1 MSGHVNLPPVVIH
14 SGDKNALV
22 LCATLASRLGR
33 PGAEFLMRELRRAS
47 LCAAESLPANVVSLG
62 SRVTYRVD
70 GLPSKTSVLVLPSE
84 VHRGL
89 PGLSVLTPLGTALL
103 GLRVGARMVFQ
114 TPEGIESA
122 VIVVRVER
130 PGTKVRTRKRRS
142 TGGWTRLSIKRSRP
156 VTLCRLS
163 APHARQ
169 IFSMQSSSD
178 EHHEAARAEARHHCQ

>member
-1 MSGHVNLPPVVIH
+1 MSGHVDLPPVVIH

-47 LCAAESLPANVVSLG
+47 QCAAESLPANVVSLG

-70 GLPSKTSVLVLPSE
+70 GLASKTSVLVLPSE

-103 GLRVGARMVFQ
+103 GLRVSARMVFQ
-114 TPEGIESA
+114 TSEGLEPT

-130 PGTKVRTRKRRS
+130 PGPESENSKAALDRRLDQALDQTFPAS
-142 TGGWTRLSIKRSRP
+142 DPVSVICTARP
-156 VTLCRLS
+156 PDL
-163 APHARQ
+163 
-169 IFSMQSSSD
+169 FY
-178 EHHEAARAEARHHCQ
+178 AEQ